1 MNQETSISESVVKH
15 EFDKSTEKFHVIAS
29 WIGLILNIVWFISD
43 YFIIKEY
50 LIPFLI
56 FRLIVSISTA
66 LILLCRKFL
75 GINIY
80 TCMFLLVLGISI
92 QNAYM
97 WSVMDIS
104 HFQKHAFA
112 YMVLFIGVGMLVL
125 WELKFSLLL
134 GITTIIANILFYLLN
149 SKLSIDEFLIN
160 GGLITLSVVVF
171 CIFLIRTRYR
181 LTYNDIKIRLEL
193 ERSKKVIE
201 QKHEEVVLQK
211 VEIQSQKDTLE
222 AKNREITDSINYAK
236 SIQNALLPSEEKFNS
251 NFKDSF
257 VLFKPKDIVSG
268 DFYWVYSKNDIVYY
282 VTADCTGHGVPGGFM
297 TMLGLSFLDQIITV
311 QNVQDPADVLNLMRN
326 KIINALNQ
334 SGKVVENKD
343 GMDITVCCLNK
354 IKSELIYSSANNDL
368 YIIRNNKSMPDGKL
382 FLEFKANR
390 QPCGY
395 SHVNKPFTS
404 HNIPLQEGDCI
415 YTFTDGFADQFG
427 GPKGKKFRY
436 KQFEQM
442 LQKNSHLD
450 FQAQKKLLNTATD
463 NWRGSLEQVDDIL
476 VVGVKF

>member
-1 MNQETSISESVVKH
+1 MLSSVIKESEVKF
-15 EFDKSTEKFHVIAS
+15 EFDKSTEKFHAIAS
-29 WIGLILNIVWFISD
+29 WIGLILNIVWFTSD

-56 FRLIVSISTA
+56 FRIIVSSLSA
-66 LILLCRKFL
+66 FILLFRKWL
-75 GINIY
+75 GVNIY
-80 TCMFLLVLGISI
+80 TCMFILVLGISI

-125 WELKFSLLL
+125 WEMRLSLILAAC
-134 GITTIIANILFYLLN
+134 TILANIVFYKLN
-149 SKLSIDEFLIN
+149 SKLTVDEFFIN

-181 LTYNDIKIRLEL
+181 LTVNEIRIRLEL
-193 ERSKKVIE
+193 EHSKKIIE

-222 AKNREITDSINYAK
+222 IKNRETTDSINYAK
-236 SIQNALLPSEEKFNS
+236 SIQSALLPSEEKFNS
-251 NFKDSF
+251 HFKDSF
-257 VLFKPKDIVSG
+257 VLFQPKDIVSG
-268 DFYWVYSKNDIVYY
+268 DFYWIYTKNDIVYY

-311 QNVQDPADVLNLMRN
+311 QNIQDPAEVLNLMRD
-326 KIINALNQ
+326 KLINALNQ
-334 SGKVVENKD
+334 SGRVVENKD
-343 GMDITVCCLNK
+343 GMDITICRLDK
-354 IKSELIYSSANNDL
+354 KQYQLTYASANNNV
-368 YIIRNNKSMPDGKL
+368 YIVRNNKTHEAGK
-382 FLEFKANR
+382 EFIELKADR

-395 SHVNKPFTS
+395 SHLNKPFTS
-404 HNIPLQEGDCI
+404 HVMVLKEGDCV

-436 KQFEQM
+436 KQFEQILM
-442 LQKNSHLD
+442 TNSHLLAED
-450 FQAQKKLLNTATD
+450 QKNELITA
-463 NWRGSLEQVDDIL
+463 NSSWRGTLEQVDDIL
-476 VVGVKF
+476 VVGVRI